1 MYPTLVI
8 VIVASHL
15 SVLERSIVPVA
26 WQSGEV
32 ELEIRP
38 SIAVHKNRKHRR
50 ACLSLNDISRLRV
63 GVQTE
68 ISVSVGL
75 PQELDGP
82 EAYYE
87 GVDRNLTTSPSS
99 TVSQIL

>member
-1 MYPTLVI
+1 MSSAFLT
-8 VIVASHL
+8 IVASHL

-32 ELEIRP
+32 EPEIHP
-38 SIAVHKNRKHRR
+38 SIAVHKGRMHRR

-63 GVQTE
+63 GVQKE
-68 ISVSVGL
+68 VNVSVGL
-75 PQELDGP
+75 PQELDGS
-82 EAYYE
+82 ETYYE